1 MLKSLLMPIVTEKE
15 RQCNDLRLLFDDE
28 IISKVHG
35 IENIDYTL
43 KKAAI
48 AEFNQNYYHYMLKG
62 ENHDIVVQQIGRIM
76 KGLGFDRSIP
86 SVSTPPTKGKLTK
99 GRLYLHMDA
108 ALSDFNDS
116 VAEVMKSLADFE
128 IGIENSAE
136 KMRFQL
142 GGLKISLSKDGG
154 GDNATTR
161 QDSMVEDLRE
171 MKKAASE
178 AEEDG
183 SDAQTESSEK
193 TDQHSLSSP
202 STASDPSIDARSA
215 VSKQT
220 YNLETSSTA
229 SDPSID
235 SRSVSKR
242 TNNVGSG
249 RRRSILRLR
258 RNVKG
263 SEDGDTTPQKM
274 DIPPRIITVYPG
286 PLGIKVKIDKEEY
299 GGAVIKSIDQDSPLK
314 GVEVGDHI
322 VEIDGRK
329 VTSNSD
335 FRVNKGKKRRFKVV
349 KANVHL

>member
-15 RQCNDLRLLFDDE
+15 RQCNELRLLFDDE

-43 KKAAI
+43 KKAAV

-62 ENHDIVVQQIGRIM
+62 KNHDIVVQQIGRIIQV
-76 KGLGFDRSIP
+76 LGGFERSVP
-86 SVSTPPTKGKLTK
+86 SVSTPPTKGRLTK
-99 GRLYLHMDA
+99 GRLCLHMDA
-108 ALSDFNDS
+108 ALSEFNDS
-116 VAEVMKSLADFE
+116 VAAVMKSLADFE
-128 IGIENSAE
+128 IGIETSAE

-154 GDNATTR
+154 GDNANTG
-161 QDSMVEDLRE
+161 QDSKVEDLRE

-178 AEEDG
+178 AEDD
-183 SDAQTESSEK
+183 SVAQTVSSEK

-202 STASDPSIDARSA
+202 STSSDPSIDARSA

-242 TNNVGSG
+242 TNNLGSG
-249 RRRSILRLR
+249 RRSMLRLR
-258 RNVKG
+258 RNIKG
-263 SEDGDTTPQKM
+263 SEEGNTTPPQKIM
-274 DIPPRIITVYPG
+274 HPRILVVYPG
-286 PLGIKVKIDKEEY
+286 PLGIKVKIDKEY
-299 GGAVIKSIDQDSPLK
+299 DGGAVIKSIDQDSPLK
-314 GVEVGDHI
+314 GVEVGDRI

-349 KANVHL
+349 KANVQM

>member
-15 RQCNDLRLLFDDE
+15 RQCNELRLLFDDE

-62 ENHDIVVQQIGRIM
+62 ENHDIVVQKIGRIIQ
-76 KGLGFDRSIP
+76 GLGFERSIP
-86 SVSTPPTKGKLTK
+86 SVSTPPNKRRFAK

-108 ALSDFNDS
+108 ALSEFNDS
-116 VAEVMKSLADFE
+116 VAAVMKSLADFE

-154 GDNATTR
+154 GDDATTG
-161 QDSMVEDLRE
+161 QESKKEDLRG
-171 MKKAASE
+171 MKKTASE
-178 AEEDG
+178 DEDD
-183 SDAQTESSEK
+183 SDDHQTVSSEK

-215 VSKQT
+215 VSKRR
-220 YNLETSSTA
+220 YHLETSSTA
-229 SDPSID
+229 SDPSMD
-235 SRSVSKR
+235 DRSER
-242 TNNVGSG
+242 EQTNNLG
-249 RRRSILRLR
+249 RKRSMLRLR

-263 SEDGDTTPQKM
+263 SEDGDTSPPQKM
-274 DIPPRIITVYPG
+274 DMPPMIIAVYPG
-286 PLGIKVKIDKEEY
+286 PIGIKVKIDKKH
-299 GGAVIKSIDQDSPLK
+299 GGAVVKSIDQDSPLK
-314 GVEVGDHI
+314 GVEVGDRI

-329 VTSNSD
+329 VRSNFD
-335 FRVNKGKKRRFKVV
+335 FAVNKGKKRRFKVV
-349 KANVHL
+349 KAK

>member
-62 ENHDIVVQQIGRIM
+62 ENHDIVVQQIGRIIQ
-76 KGLGFDRSIP
+76 GLGFERSVP
-86 SVSTPPTKGKLTK
+86 SVSTPPTKRRFTK

-108 ALSDFNDS
+108 ALSEFNDS
-116 VAEVMKSLADFE
+116 VAAVMKSLADFE

-154 GDNATTR
+154 GDNATTG
-161 QDSMVEDLRE
+161 QESKVEHLRG
-171 MKKAASE
+171 MKKAVSE
-178 AEEDG
+178 AEDD
-183 SDAQTESSEK
+183 SDDHQTVSSEK
-193 TDQHSLSSP
+193 TGQHSLSSP
-202 STASDPSIDARSA
+202 STASDPSMDASA

-229 SDPSID
+229 SDPSMD
-235 SRSVSKR
+235 DRSEHKQ
-242 TNNVGSG
+242 TNNLGSG
-249 RRRSILRLR
+249 RRRSMLRLR
-258 RNVKG
+258 RSIKG
-263 SEDGDTTPQKM
+263 SEDGNNIPQKM
-274 DIPPRIITVYPG
+274 GMPPWILVVYPG
-286 PLGIKVKIDKEEY
+286 PLGIKVKIDKKY
-299 GGAVIKSIDQDSPLK
+299 GGAVIKSVDQDCPLK
-314 GVEVGDHI
+314 GVEVGDRI

-349 KANVHL
+349 KANVHM

>member
-48 AEFNQNYYHYMLKG
+48 AEFNQNYYHCMLKG
-62 ENHDIVVQQIGRIM
+62 ENHDIVVQQIGRIIQ
-76 KGLGFDRSIP
+76 GLGFERSVP
-86 SVSTPPTKGKLTK
+86 SVSTPNKRRFTK

-108 ALSDFNDS
+108 ALSEFNDS
-116 VAEVMKSLADFE
+116 VAAVMKSLADFE

-154 GDNATTR
+154 GDNATTG
-161 QDSMVEDLRE
+161 QESKVEDLRG
-171 MKKAASE
+171 MKKTASE
-178 AEEDG
+178 AEDD
-183 SDAQTESSEK
+183 SDHQTVSSEK
-193 TDQHSLSSP
+193 TGQHSLSSP
-202 STASDPSIDARSA
+202 
-215 VSKQT
+215 
-220 YNLETSSTA
+220 STA

-249 RRRSILRLR
+249 RRRSMLRLR
-258 RNVKG
+258 RNIKG
-263 SEDGDTTPQKM
+263 SEDGNNIPQKM
-274 DIPPRIITVYPG
+274 DMPPRILVVYPG
-286 PLGIKVKIDKEEY
+286 PLGIKVKIDKEY
-299 GGAVIKSIDQDSPLK
+299 GGAVIKSIDQDSPLRV
-314 GVEVGDHI
+314 VEVGDRI
-322 VEIDGRK
+322 VEIDGRM
-329 VTSNSD
+329 VRSNSD

-349 KANVHL
+349 KANVHM